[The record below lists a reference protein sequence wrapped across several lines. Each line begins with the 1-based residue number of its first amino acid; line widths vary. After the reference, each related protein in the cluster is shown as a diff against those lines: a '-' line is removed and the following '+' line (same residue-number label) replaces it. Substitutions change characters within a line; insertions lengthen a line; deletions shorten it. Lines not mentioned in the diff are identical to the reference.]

1 MCVFCCV
8 QATKLLTVGFV
19 HPAVNT
25 VDLIIAD
32 HALIDENV
40 ERRSCVALTTR
51 GQTPKRLVLALATP
65 ARALLIFRDPEW
77 SLCGRGLGQV
87 NAVVVVL
94 DLVKQVLEVTGEHL
108 DEQLVAE
115 AQRWVMP

>member
-51 GQTPKRLVLALATP
+51 GQTPKRLELALATP